1 METTRLKTFAI
12 GVHGQSPEKP
22 AASKM
27 DVGTRKWP
35 NVIVVLAILMWGMTI
50 SVASADIG
58 WNPSR
63 TWVFA
68 VGILQWK
75 HPDIY
80 DSFPDAMPN
89 RADRR
94 LIAALKATG
103 IPDDQI
109 VFLSDERA
117 TLAAIRREYRAQLD
131 RTQEGD
137 LLIFYFAGH
146 GTRNRKT
153 RDTYFAN
160 YDAGDDYASHWPV
173 KEIFDMLESRFHGAQ
188 AILMADCCHSG
199 AMYDETMKRREDL
212 SCACL
217 TSAYSHNTSTASWT
231 FTESLLRGFQGSPLV
246 DADADGDVEIREVAL
261 YAEQNMAFLEEQKAM
276 FAASD
281 DFDPTLVV
289 ADTHGKPQTGLG
301 RHVEVEW
308 EETWYPAQIIA
319 IRGAESLVHYVDFE
333 ASWDEWVGPER
344 IRNPRFK
351 KIPRGAH
358 VKVWWSQDENWY
370 RGTVLASQFG
380 LHKIHYDG
388 YSREWDEWVPSS
400 SVEKVDE

>member
-1 METTRLKTFAI
+1 M
-12 GVHGQSPEKP
+12 QSLEKQG
-22 AASKM
+22 ASKM
-27 DVGTRKWP
+27 DVDTRKRSKA
-35 NVIVVLAILMWGMTI
+35 IIVLATVMWGMSVPI
-50 SVASADIG
+50 SSADIG

-94 LIAALKATG
+94 LIDALKATG

-131 RTQEGD
+131 RTQDGD

-146 GTRNRKT
+146 GTRDRKT
-153 RDTYFAN
+153 HDTYFAN
-160 YDAGDDYASHWPV
+160 YDASDDYASHWPV
-173 KEIFDMLESRFHGAQ
+173 KEIFDTLESRFRGGQ
-188 AILMADCCHSG
+188 VILMADCCHSG

-231 FTESLLRGFQGSPLV
+231 FTESLLSGFQGSPLV
-246 DADADGDVEIREVAL
+246 DADADGDVEIGEVAL

-276 FAASD
+276 FATSA
-281 DFDPTLVV
+281 DFDPNLVV
-289 ADTHGKPQTGLG
+289 ANTYGKPKAGLG

-308 EETWYPAQIIA
+308 EQTWYPAQVIA
-319 IRGAESLVHYVDFE
+319 IQGRESLVHYVDFE
-333 ASWDEWVGPER
+333 ASWDEWVGPDR
-344 IRNPRFK
+344 IRHPYVK
-351 KIPRGAH
+351 KFLRGSR

-370 RGTVLASQFG
+370 RGTVLASQRG
-380 LHKIHYDG
+380 LHKVHYDG
-388 YSREWDEWVPSS
+388 YSHEWDEWVSS
-400 SVEKVDE
+400 GSVEELDE

>member
-1 METTRLKTFAI
+1 MSESGSHGKSTEEQ
-12 GVHGQSPEKP
+12 GVT
-22 AASKM
+22 KM
-27 DVGTRKWP
+27 DGGARHRPKL
-35 NVIVVLAILMWGMTI
+35 IVVLALVTWGMTT
-50 SVASADIG
+50 SAALADIG
-58 WNPSR
+58 WKPSR

-75 HPDIY
+75 HSDIY
-80 DSFPDAMPN
+80 NSFPNAMPN

-94 LIAALKATG
+94 LINALKATG
-103 IPDDQI
+103 IPDDHI
-109 VFLSDERA
+109 VFLVDEKA
-117 TLAAIRREYRAQLD
+117 TLTSIRREYRAQLD
-131 RTQEGD
+131 RIQKGD

-146 GTRNRKT
+146 GTRDRQT

-160 YDAGDDYASHWPV
+160 YDAGNDYASHWPV
-173 KEIFDMLESRFHGAQ
+173 KEIFDTLESRFRGAQ

-199 AMYDETMKRREDL
+199 AMYDETMKRREGL

-217 TSAYSHNTSTASWT
+217 TSAYSHNSSTASWT

-276 FAASD
+276 FATSD
-281 DFDPTLVV
+281 DFDPNLVV
-289 ADTHGKPQTGLG
+289 ADTHGKPAAGLG

-308 EETWYPAQIIA
+308 EKTWYPAQVIA
-319 IRGAESLVHYVDFE
+319 IRAAESRVHYVGFE

-344 IRNPRFK
+344 IRNPHVK
-351 KIPRGAH
+351 KMPRGSR
-358 VKVWWSQDENWY
+358 VRVWWSQDGNWY

-380 LHKIHYDG
+380 LHKIRYDG
-388 YSREWDEWVPSS
+388 YSNEWDEWVPSS
-400 SVEKVDE
+400 SVEELDE